1 MQDEIDCSL
10 LKSIW
15 IVSREFN
22 HIAEA
27 GGVKNVVCSM
37 AVNLQKIGV
46 KTTVFI
52 PLYKCTDL
60 SAVRDFEKLDFSVDI
75 TVDGVVYN
83 VEYASAFYGDVKI
96 IFVMS
101 KIFSSK
107 RAVYVYTDEDAKE
120 NPEFVK
126 GIGHKDSF
134 QMNSIFQQSVLYYG
148 YKSETCP
155 SLIHCHDAATAM
167 VPVFARNVFPFVRFF
182 ASTKFVVTIHNA
194 GPGYL
199 QSFSDIT
206 FAHRITNLPEN
217 VLKKGRAFYS
227 DSSVEPFLLAS
238 YYSHLTTVS
247 PWYAEELYDTSNQ
260 FCLLARDFS
269 QSGIKIE
276 GITNGIDYDSYDPK
290 NRDVSL
296 LETVFSPCDGDFE
309 GKRQLKNKFF
319 EKINSCHDRL
329 LGLECCGNF
338 SEIDENTI
346 CFVYQGRMVSQKGV
360 EIFSDVADRM
370 LAENRNVCFLVHGQ
384 GQEYIEKIQEELASK
399 YMGRYVYI
407 KGYDRTLARNCVAS
421 ADFLVLPSI
430 FEPCCLEDF
439 IAQIYG
445 TIPIAHAVGG
455 LNKIVNGETG
465 FTYSNN
471 TSSNLYIAMLRASE
485 ILQSEPEKIKDI
497 RILAAKTVKEKYSW
511 ASIIKN
517 KFLPYYKKILLD

>member
-1 MQDEIDCSL
+1 MNDEIDCSL
-10 LKSIW
+10 IKSIW

-60 SAVRDFEKLDFSVDI
+60 SAVSDFKKLDFSSEI
-75 TVDGVVYN
+75 KVDGEVHK
-83 VEYASAFYGDVKI
+83 VEYASALYDDVKI

-126 GIGHKDSF
+126 GTGHKDSF
-134 QMNSIFQQSVLYYG
+134 HMNSLFQQAVLYYG
-148 YKSETCP
+148 YNSETCP
-155 SLIHCHDAATAM
+155 ALIHCHDAATSL

-199 QSFSDIT
+199 QSFPNIE

-217 VLKKGRAFYS
+217 VLKKGRSFYS

-260 FCLLARDFS
+260 FCLLARDFA
-269 QSGIKIE
+269 QSGTRIE

-290 NRDVSL
+290 NKAVSL
-296 LETVFSPCDGDFE
+296 LETTFSPCDGDFE
-309 GKRQLKNKFF
+309 GKKELRQKFF
-319 EKINSCHDRL
+319 ARINSCP
-329 LGLECCGNF
+329 GKIQNLECCGNF
-338 SEIDENTI
+338 SKIDDKTI

-384 GQEYIEKIQEELASK
+384 GQEYIEKIQEELAIK

-407 KGYDRTLARNCVAS
+407 KGFDRALARNCVAS

-455 LNKIVNGETG
+455 LNKIINGETG

-471 TSSNLYIAMLRASE
+471 TSSNLYISMLRASE
-485 ILQSEPEKIKDI
+485 ILQGEPEKIREI
-497 RILAAKTVKEKYSW
+497 QIFAANTVKEKYSW
-511 ASIIKN
+511 ASIIRD
-517 KFLPYYKKILLD
+517 KFLPYYKKILID